1 MSVGKALNDIKPFIS
16 MILLQV
22 GFAGMYVVAVAS
34 MKKGLS
40 HYILVVYRNVFAT
53 LFMAPFAL
61 YFERNTRPK
70 LTLKIFLKITAL
82 AVFEPVLDQN
92 FYYMGANY
100 TSAGFASALVNMLP
114 AITFV
119 MATILGIERVKVK
132 ERRSQAKIIGTMITV
147 AGALLMILYTG
158 PVVPL
163 PWTKPTHHNSAESA
177 HNGNHRLTGT
187 LMVIFSAF
195 CWGGFFILQ
204 SNVLKSYPSEMTLT
218 TLICLMGA
226 LLNGAI
232 TLVAE
237 KGNMKL
243 WAIGFDMRLFTCV
256 YAGIVCSGVAYYVQG
271 LVMKQ
276 RGPVFV
282 TAFNPLC
289 MIITALLGSFIL
301 REQITL
307 GSVLGAIII
316 VTGLYALIWGKGK
329 DHLDKFSDSGAT
341 ELPLSTVQDCKH
353 DPDHHHHHH
362 TKNGHVASTKTNP

>member
-1 MSVGKALNDIKPFIS
+1 MSVGKVLNDIKPFIS

-40 HYILVVYRNVFAT
+40 HYILVVYRNIFAT

-158 PVVPL
+158 PAVPF

-237 KGNMKL
+237 KGNMKP

-316 VTGLYALIWGKGK
+316 VSGLYALIWGKGK
-329 DHLDKFSDSGAT
+329 DHLDKFSDSGAN
-341 ELPLSTVQDCKH
+341 ELPLSTVHDCKH
-353 DPDHHHHHH
+353 DSDHHHH
-362 TKNGHVASTKTNP
+362 TKNGHFASTKTNP

>member
-1 MSVGKALNDIKPFIS
+1 MAVGKVFNEIKPFIS

-34 MKKGLS
+34 MKKGMN
-40 HYILVVYRNVFAT
+40 HFILVVYRNIFAT

-82 AVFEPVLDQN
+82 AVLEPVLDQN
-92 FYYMGANY
+92 FYFVGANY

-119 MATILGIERVKVK
+119 MATILRIERVVIK

-147 AGALLMILYTG
+147 AGALLMIMYNG
-158 PVVPL
+158 PVVPF
-163 PWTKPTHHNSAESA
+163 PWSKGTHHNSAESV
-177 HNGNHRLTGT
+177 HNGSNWLKGT
-187 LMVIFSAF
+187 FMVISSAF
-195 CWGGFFILQ
+195 CWAGFFILQ

-232 TLVAE
+232 TLVVE

-271 LVMKQ
+271 LVIKQ

-289 MIITALLGSFIL
+289 MIITALLGTFIL
-301 REQITL
+301 GEQITL

-329 DHLDKFSDSGAT
+329 DQLDKFSDSGAT
-341 ELPLSTVQDCKH
+341 ELPLSTVHDCKH
-353 DPDHHHHHH
+353 DSSHHH
-362 TKNGHVASTKTNP
+362 TRNGHGASIKTNP